1 MPDDTYFHWSVQ
13 HLRDAFMAT
22 CLHPHYGADKLALC
36 VPFPSL
42 SLCVQDRSNVGDCER
57 GAVNVE
63 TISRS
68 SEWAYN
74 LSFFVAASKTFNT
87 DPHVK
92 RAIAYDDWKCVLA
105 CRVSRVA
112 CIVCKMDE

>member
-1 MPDDTYFHWSVQ
+1 MILTSIGLCNTFVTLSWP
-13 HLRDAFMAT
+13 
-22 CLHPHYGADKLALC
+22 LACIRITEQISWLFVC
-36 VPFPSL
+36 PSLPFP
-42 SLCVQDRSNVGDCER
+42 CVCRIVPMLVTAS
-57 GAVNVE
+57 AVNVE

-105 CRVSRVA
+105 CRVSRVSF
-112 CIVCKMDE
+112 VKWYE